1 MFNTVKF
8 PLELTINPI
17 ASYRRNGDKLIP
29 QRTGTDVKFLEDSV
43 KAVISDNANI
53 QLPES
58 QWKIANETG
67 MSFGSPDA
75 GGIPAPLVATYK
87 SKQGFV
93 FPDFEIRK
101 AAGEIMVSDYSR
113 VELRVSRS
121 PGLKFKTSKGGGLG
135 SLRWHALVRAGLCS
149 HSRFNGKDIMTF
161 PNGIIIG
168 ASPGSFI
175 GDYRRV
181 VLSDG
186 AWEYPPVV
194 SPEEIAG
201 KLFGLKP
208 DPTELVTDVTAKANT
223 ASLDVLTSMA
233 EMPEA
238 VKSIIAGLK
247 VVVTLLKD
255 VKRGEFLV
263 KNKFG
268 AKKRDLNLIFHRDV
282 KRLKQGLKD
291 PNLSPARKKALQER
305 MDFLNSS
312 HSRSMLSIADE
323 LASALADIWLN
334 FRYNIMPNVYLA
346 QDVYDA
352 MEKYRIEYVTSRGF
366 FAEDVMINV
375 PNMEP
380 FPLQIK
386 TSAVIRRNFSA
397 DSAGQGA
404 GVISNDLFVTAWE
417 LVPLSFVIDWFLNI
431 GDVLSAMS
439 YNPSWSQEG
448 ATLAT
453 AVKDINLRLFPSTPY
468 AGFQIN
474 PVVTLNGFVYERT
487 VIDPTSL
494 CGLVWK
500 PSVGLARQV
509 DAVALL
515 WRPVRSLFIN
525 MKR

>member
-1 MFNTVKF
+1 MFNTVKL
-8 PLELTINPI
+8 PLEVTINPI
-17 ASYRRNGDKLIP
+17 VSYRRVGDKLIP
-29 QRTGTDVKFLEDSV
+29 QATGKDKEFL
-43 KAVISDNANI
+43 KNAVMAVLSDNSKI
-53 QLPES
+53 QLPEA
-58 QWKIANETG
+58 QWRVAEETG
-67 MSFGSPDA
+67 KSYGIPDA
-75 GGIPAPLVATYK
+75 GGIPAPLTTVYK

-93 FPDFEIRK
+93 FPDFERRK
-101 AAGEIMVSDYSR
+101 AEGEIMVSDYSR
-113 VELRVSRS
+113 VELRVNRS
-121 PGLKFKTSKGGGLG
+121 PGLKFKTSKGAGIG
-135 SLRWHALVRAGLCS
+135 SLRWHALVQAGLCVYS
-149 HSRFNGKDIMTF
+149 IDRVGDIMTF

-168 ASPGSFI
+168 GSLTSI
-175 GDYRRV
+175 VGDYRRV
-181 VLSDG
+181 VLSGG

-201 KLFGLKP
+201 KLFGQKP

-238 VKSIIAGLK
+238 IKSVIAGLK
-247 VVVTLLKD
+247 TVVTLLKD
-255 VKRGEFLV
+255 VKRGEFLI

-268 AKKRDLNLIFHRDV
+268 AKKRDLNLNFHRDI
-282 KRLKQGLKD
+282 KRLKLGLKD
-291 PNLSPARKKALQER
+291 PNLSAARKSALQKR
-305 MDFLNSS
+305 MDALNAK

-323 LASALADIWLN
+323 FASALADLWLN

-352 MEKYRIEYVTSRGF
+352 LEKYRIEYVTSRGF
-366 FAEDVMINV
+366 FAEDVMIDI
-375 PNMEP
+375 PHMEP

-397 DSAGQGA
+397 ESAGQGA

-417 LVPLSFVIDWFLNI
+417 LVPLSFVIDWFINI

-453 AVKDINLRLFPSTPY
+453 AVKDINLTLFPSTPY

-474 PVVTLNGFVYERT
+474 PVVTLDGFIYERT